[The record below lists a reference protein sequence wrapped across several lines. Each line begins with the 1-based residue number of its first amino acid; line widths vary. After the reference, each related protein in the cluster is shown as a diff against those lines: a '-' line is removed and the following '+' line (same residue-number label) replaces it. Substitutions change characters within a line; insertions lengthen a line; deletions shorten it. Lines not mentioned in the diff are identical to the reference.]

1 MVLICISLMV
11 SDVKGPS
18 MYRLAVCKSSLEK
31 CLFRASAHF
40 SNWISFFLLLSEFFY
55 ILNINLLTDRWFV
68 KIFSHFIGYL
78 SIWLMLSLA
87 MQLFCFI
94 QFHLF
99 AFVAFAFC
107 IKSKKSLPRLM
118 SRTFSL
124 IFSPRSFFIGLILI

>member
-31 CLFRASAHF
+31 CLFRASAQF

-78 SIWLMLSLA
+78 SIWLMVSFTVQKLWVWCSLTCLFLFLLLLLLLSNAKNLLQDWCQGA
-87 MQLFCFI
+87 CYYVF
-94 QFHLF
+94 
-99 AFVAFAFC
+99 
-107 IKSKKSLPRLM
+107 P
-118 SRTFSL
+118 
-124 IFSPRSFFIGLILI
+124 